1 MRLTEA
7 APPRSVSF
15 VPRGCEL
22 LYPATDMAGRT
33 DIAEVAKHA
42 RVSKST
48 VSRVINGG
56 YASAEVKAR
65 VAKVIAKLGYT
76 PWITARNFSLGR
88 AGCFGLV
95 LEDSQSEWIS
105 QILAG
110 IEEELT
116 AKHISLLVGSLVL
129 KGSYDA
135 TTVLSWVRERRV
147 DGLIFAR
154 PGRRERAVVEAA
166 RKAKVALSLITPDE
180 SFKSGAVLR
189 SNNAEAAREI
199 ADHLYALGH
208 RRIAFV
214 GGPKDS
220 LDSQQRLEGLENG
233 LKTKKLKLLPSNVS
247 FAPRYHVEE
256 GKAYAERWLKMA
268 RSRAPT
274 AVVLAN
280 DVLALGFMGTLHAQ
294 SVGIPKEV
302 SVVGFDD
309 ISAASLCWPGLTTV
323 RQQMR
328 AMGAAACRTLL
339 GALSEEQPE
348 RSLLEFSMDLVVR
361 QSTGPAPRAVVS

>member
-1 MRLTEA
+1 
-7 APPRSVSF
+7 
-15 VPRGCEL
+15 
-22 LYPATDMAGRT
+22 MAHRT

-42 RVSKST
+42 KVSKST

-76 PWITARNFSLGR
+76 PWTTARNFSLGR

-95 LEDSQSEWIS
+95 MEDSQSEWIT
-105 QILAG
+105 QILGG

-129 KGSYDA
+129 RGTYDA

-154 PGRRERAVVEAA
+154 PGRRERSVVEAA
-166 RKAKVALSLITPDE
+166 RKAKVALALITPDE

-189 SNNAEAAREI
+189 SNNADAGREI
-199 ADHLYALGH
+199 ADHLYDLGH
-208 RRIAFV
+208 RRIGFV
-214 GGPKDS
+214 GGPQES
-220 LDSQQRLEGLENG
+220 LDSQQRFEGLESG
-233 LKTKKLKLLPSNVS
+233 LKMRKVKLLPSNVV
-247 FAPRYHVEE
+247 FASRYHIDE
-256 GKAYAERWLKMA
+256 GKGYAERWLKMA
-268 RSRAPT
+268 PSRAPT

-280 DVLALGFMGTLHAQ
+280 DIMALGFMRTLQAQ
-294 SVGIPKEV
+294 NMGVPKDV

-309 ISAASLCWPGLTTV
+309 IPAATLVWPGLTTV

-328 AMGAAACRTLL
+328 AMGAAGCRTLL
-339 GALSEEQPE
+339 TALLEEQPE
-348 RSLLEFSMDLVVR
+348 RSLLEFPMDLIVR
-361 QSTGPAPRAVVS
+361 QSTGPVPTRSVGP

>member
-1 MRLTEA
+1 
-7 APPRSVSF
+7 
-15 VPRGCEL
+15 
-22 LYPATDMAGRT
+22 MAHRT

-42 RVSKST
+42 KVSKST

-76 PWITARNFSLGR
+76 PWTTARNFSLGR

-95 LEDSQSEWIS
+95 MENSQSEWIT
-105 QILAG
+105 QILGG

-129 KGSYDA
+129 KGTYDA

-166 RKAKVALSLITPDE
+166 RKAKVSLALITPDE

-189 SNNAEAAREI
+189 SNNADAGREI
-199 ADHLYALGH
+199 ADHLYDLGH

-214 GGPKDS
+214 GGPKES
-220 LDSQQRLEGLENG
+220 LDSQQRFEGLENG
-233 LKTKKLKLLPSNVS
+233 LSARKVKLLPSNVV
-247 FAPRYHVEE
+247 FAQRYHIEE
-256 GKAYAERWLKMA
+256 GKAYAEKWLKMA
-268 RSRAPT
+268 PSRAPT

-280 DVLALGFMGTLHAQ
+280 DIMALGFMRTLQAQ
-294 SVGIPKEV
+294 NVGVPKDV

-309 ISAASLCWPGLTTV
+309 IPAATLVWPGLTTV

-328 AMGAAACRTLL
+328 TMGAAACRTLL
-339 GALSEEQPE
+339 TALLEEQPE
-348 RSLLEFSMDLVVR
+348 RSSLEFPMDLIVR
-361 QSTGPAPRAVVS
+361 QSTGPAPSRSVGS

>member
-1 MRLTEA
+1 
-7 APPRSVSF
+7 
-15 VPRGCEL
+15 
-22 LYPATDMAGRT
+22 MAHRT

-42 RVSKST
+42 KVSKST

-76 PWITARNFSLGR
+76 PWTTARNFSLGR

-95 LEDSQSEWIS
+95 MEDSQSEWIT
-105 QILAG
+105 QILGG

-129 KGSYDA
+129 RGTYDA

-154 PGRRERAVVEAA
+154 PGRRERSVVEAA
-166 RKAKVALSLITPDE
+166 RKAKVALALITPDE

-189 SNNAEAAREI
+189 SNNADAGREI
-199 ADHLYALGH
+199 ADHLYDLGH

-214 GGPKDS
+214 GGPRES
-220 LDSQQRLEGLENG
+220 LDSQQRFEGLENG
-233 LKTKKLKLLPSNVS
+233 LKARKVKLLPSNVV
-247 FAPRYHVEE
+247 FASRYHIDE
-256 GKAYAERWLKMA
+256 GKTYAERWLKMA
-268 RSRAPT
+268 PSRAPT

-280 DVLALGFMGTLHAQ
+280 DIMALGFMRTLQAQ
-294 SVGIPKEV
+294 NVGVPKDV

-309 ISAASLCWPGLTTV
+309 IPAATLVWPGLTTV

-328 AMGAAACRTLL
+328 AMGAAGCRTLL
-339 GALSEEQPE
+339 TALLEEQPE
-348 RSLLEFSMDLVVR
+348 RSSLEFPMDLIVR
-361 QSTGPAPRAVVS
+361 QSTGPVPSRSAGP

>member
-1 MRLTEA
+1 
-7 APPRSVSF
+7 
-15 VPRGCEL
+15 
-22 LYPATDMAGRT
+22 MAHRT

-42 RVSKST
+42 KVSKST

-76 PWITARNFSLGR
+76 PWTTARNFSLGR

-95 LEDSQSEWIS
+95 MEDSQSEWIT
-105 QILAG
+105 QILGG

-129 KGSYDA
+129 KGTYDA
-135 TTVLSWVRERRV
+135 TTVLSWIRERRV

-154 PGRRERAVVEAA
+154 PGRRERTVVEAA
-166 RKAKVALSLITPDE
+166 RKAKVALALITPDE

-189 SNNAEAAREI
+189 SNNADAGREI
-199 ADHLYALGH
+199 ADHLYDLGH
-208 RRIAFV
+208 RRVAFV
-214 GGPKDS
+214 GGPKES
-220 LDSQQRLEGLENG
+220 LDSQQRYEGVEKG
-233 LKTKKLKLLPSNVS
+233 LSAHKLKLTPSNVI
-247 FAPRYHVEE
+247 FAPRYHADE
-256 GKAYAERWLKMA
+256 GKAYAEKWLKMA

-280 DVLALGFMGTLHAQ
+280 DIMALGFMRTMHAQ
-294 SVGIPKEV
+294 SVGIPKDV

-309 ISAASLCWPGLTTV
+309 IPAATLFWPGLTTV

-339 GALSEEQPE
+339 TALIEEQPE
-348 RSLLEFSMDLVVR
+348 RSSLEFPMELIVR
-361 QSTGPAPRAVVS
+361 QSTGSVPNRSVLP

>member
-1 MRLTEA
+1 
-7 APPRSVSF
+7 
-15 VPRGCEL
+15 
-22 LYPATDMAGRT
+22 MAHRT

-42 RVSKST
+42 KVSKST

-76 PWITARNFSLGR
+76 PWTTARNFSLGR

-95 LEDSQSEWIS
+95 MEDSQSEWIT
-105 QILAG
+105 QILGG

-129 KGSYDA
+129 KGTYDA
-135 TTVLSWVRERRV
+135 TTVLSWIRERRV

-154 PGRRERAVVEAA
+154 PGRRERSLVETA

-189 SNNAEAAREI
+189 SNNADAGREI
-199 ADHLYALGH
+199 ADHLYELGH

-214 GGPKDS
+214 GGPKES
-220 LDSQQRLEGLENG
+220 LDSQQRFEGLEKG
-233 LKTKKLKLLPSNVS
+233 LAARKVKLLPSNVI
-247 FAPRYHVEE
+247 FAPRYHADE
-256 GKAYAERWLKMA
+256 GKAFADRWLKMA
-268 RSRAPT
+268 SSRAPT

-280 DVLALGFMGTLHAQ
+280 DIMALGFMRALHAQ
-294 SVGIPKEV
+294 SVGIPKDV

-309 ISAASLCWPGLTTV
+309 IPAATLFWPGLTTV

-328 AMGAAACRTLL
+328 SMGAAACRTLL
-339 GALSEEQPE
+339 TALLEEQPE
-348 RSLLEFSMDLVVR
+348 RSSLEFPMDLIVR
-361 QSTGPAPRAVVS
+361 QSTGPAPSRSAGS

>member
-1 MRLTEA
+1 MGT
-7 APPRSVSF
+7 
-15 VPRGCEL
+15 
-22 LYPATDMAGRT
+22 RT

-42 RVSKST
+42 KVSKST

-76 PWITARNFSLGR
+76 PWTTARNFSLGR

-95 LEDSQSEWIS
+95 MENSQSEWIT
-105 QILAG
+105 QILGG

-129 KGSYDA
+129 KGTYDA

-154 PGRRERAVVEAA
+154 PGRRERTVVEAA
-166 RKAKVALSLITPDE
+166 RKAKVSLALITPDE

-189 SNNAEAAREI
+189 SNNADAGREI
-199 ADHLYALGH
+199 ADHLFDLGH

-214 GGPKDS
+214 GGPKES
-220 LDSQQRLEGLENG
+220 LDSQQRFEGLENG
-233 LKTKKLKLLPSNVS
+233 LNARKVKLLASNVI
-247 FAPRYHVEE
+247 FAQRYHIEE
-256 GKAYAERWLKMA
+256 GKAYAEKWLKMA
-268 RSRAPT
+268 PSRAPT

-280 DVLALGFMGTLHAQ
+280 DIMALGFMRTLQAQ
-294 SVGIPKEV
+294 NVGVPKDV

-309 ISAASLCWPGLTTV
+309 IPAATLVWPGLTTV

-328 AMGAAACRTLL
+328 SMGAAACRTLL
-339 GALSEEQPE
+339 TALLEEQPE
-348 RSLLEFSMDLVVR
+348 RSSLEFPMDLIVR
-361 QSTGPAPRAVVS
+361 QSTGPAPSRSAGP

>member
-1 MRLTEA
+1 MSRR
-7 APPRSVSF
+7 P
-15 VPRGCEL
+15 
-22 LYPATDMAGRT
+22 

-42 RVSKST
+42 KVSKST

-76 PWITARNFSLGR
+76 PWTTARNFSLGR

-95 LEDSQSEWIS
+95 MEDSQSEWIT
-105 QILAG
+105 QILGG

-147 DGLIFAR
+147 DGLIFTR
-154 PGRRERAVVEAA
+154 SGRRERPVVEAA
-166 RKAKVALSLITPDE
+166 RKAKLALALIAPDE
-180 SFKSGAVLR
+180 SFKSGVVLR
-189 SNNAEAAREI
+189 SNNTVAGSEVGG
-199 ADHLYALGH
+199 HLYQLGH
-208 RRIAFV
+208 RRIAFI
-214 GGPKDS
+214 GGPKES
-220 LDSQQRLEGLENG
+220 LDSQQRFEGLERG
-233 LKTKKLKLLPSNVS
+233 LSAHKVKLLPSNVM
-247 FAPRYHVEE
+247 FAPRYHADE
-256 GKAYAERWLKMA
+256 GKAYAEKWLRMA
-268 RSRAPT
+268 RNRAPT

-280 DVLALGFMGTLHAQ
+280 DIMALGFMRTLHAQ
-294 SVGIPKEV
+294 GVGIPKDV

-309 ISAASLCWPGLTTV
+309 IPAASLFWPGLTTV

-328 AMGAAACRTLL
+328 AMGAAACRSLL
-339 GALSEEQPE
+339 SALSEEQPE
-348 RSLLEFSMDLVVR
+348 RSSLEFPMDLIVR
-361 QSTGPAPRAVVS
+361 QSTGPVPRAHGSAASVS

>member
-1 MRLTEA
+1 
-7 APPRSVSF
+7 
-15 VPRGCEL
+15 
-22 LYPATDMAGRT
+22 MAVRT

-65 VAKVIAKLGYT
+65 VAKVITRLGYT
-76 PWITARNFSLGR
+76 PWTTARNFSLGR

-95 LEDSQSEWIS
+95 MEDSQNEWIT
-105 QILAG
+105 QILGG

-129 KGSYDA
+129 RGTYDA
-135 TTVLSWVRERRV
+135 TTVVSWVRERRV

-154 PGRRERAVVEAA
+154 PGRRERPLVEAA

-189 SNNAEAAREI
+189 SNNAGAGREI
-199 ADHLYALGH
+199 ADHLYELGH
-208 RRIAFV
+208 RRIAFL
-214 GGPKDS
+214 GGPKES
-220 LDSQQRLEGLENG
+220 LDSQQRLEGLESG
-233 LKTKKLKLLPSNVS
+233 LKARKVKLLPTNVVS
-247 FAPRYHVEE
+247 ASRYHPEE
-256 GKAYAERWLKMA
+256 GKAFAERWLKMG
-268 RSRAPT
+268 RNRAPT
-274 AVVLAN
+274 AVVVAN
-280 DVLALGFMGTLHAQ
+280 DIMALGFMRTLHAQ
-294 SVGIPKEV
+294 NVGIPKDI

-309 ISAASLCWPGLTTV
+309 IPAASLFWPGLTTV

-339 GALSEEQPE
+339 TALLEEQPE
-348 RSLLEFSMDLVVR
+348 RSTIEFTTELIVR
-361 QSTGPAPRAVVS
+361 QSTGPAPRGTGP

>member
-1 MRLTEA
+1 
-7 APPRSVSF
+7 
-15 VPRGCEL
+15 
-22 LYPATDMAGRT
+22 MARRT

-76 PWITARNFSLGR
+76 PWTTARNFSLGR

-95 LEDSQSEWIS
+95 MEDSQSEWIT
-105 QILAG
+105 QILGG

-129 KGSYDA
+129 KGTHDA

-154 PGRRERAVVEAA
+154 PGRRERTVVEAA
-166 RKAKVALSLITPDE
+166 RKAKVALALIAPDE

-189 SNNAEAAREI
+189 SDNAAAGREI
-199 ADHLYALGH
+199 ADHLYDLGH
-208 RRIAFV
+208 RRIAFI
-214 GGPKDS
+214 GGPTES
-220 LDSQQRLEGLENG
+220 LDSQQRLEGLEKA
-233 LKTKKLKLLPSNVS
+233 LSVHKLKLTPSNVM
-247 FAPRYHVEE
+247 FAPRYHLDE
-256 GKAYAERWLKMA
+256 GKAYAKKWLKMA

-274 AVVLAN
+274 AVVLAS
-280 DVLALGFMGTLHAQ
+280 DILALGFMRTLHAQ
-294 SVGIPKEV
+294 RVDIPKDV

-309 ISAASLCWPGLTTV
+309 IPAATLFWPGLTTA

-328 AMGAAACRTLL
+328 AMGAAACRSLL
-339 GALSEEQPE
+339 TALIEEQPE
-348 RSLLEFSMDLVVR
+348 RSSLEFPMDLIVR
-361 QSTGPAPRAVVS
+361 QSTGPAPGRAVVS

>member
-1 MRLTEA
+1 
-7 APPRSVSF
+7 
-15 VPRGCEL
+15 
-22 LYPATDMAGRT
+22 MAHRT

-42 RVSKST
+42 KVSKST

-76 PWITARNFSLGR
+76 PWTTARNFSLGR

-95 LEDSQSEWIS
+95 MEDSQNEWIT
-105 QILAG
+105 QILGG

-135 TTVLSWVRERRV
+135 TTVLSWIRERRV

-154 PGRRERAVVEAA
+154 PGRRERNIVEAA
-166 RKAKVALSLITPDE
+166 RKAKVALSLITPDDN
-180 SFKSGAVLR
+180 FKSGAVLR
-189 SNNAEAAREI
+189 SNNVDAGRDIAE
-199 ADHLYALGH
+199 HLYELGH

-214 GGPKDS
+214 GGPKEN
-220 LDSQQRLEGLENG
+220 LDSQQRFEGLEKS
-233 LKTKKLKLLPSNVS
+233 LASRKVKFAPSNVV
-247 FAPRYHVEE
+247 FAARFHADE
-256 GKAYAERWLKMA
+256 GKAYAEKWLKMA

-280 DVLALGFMGTLHAQ
+280 DIMAIGFMRTLHAQ
-294 SVGIPKEV
+294 SVGIPKDV

-309 ISAASLCWPGLTTV
+309 IPAATLFWPGLTTV

-328 AMGAAACRTLL
+328 SMGAAACRTLL
-339 GALSEEQPE
+339 TALLEEPPE
-348 RSLLEFSMDLVVR
+348 RSSLEFPMDLIVR
-361 QSTGPAPRAVVS
+361 QSTGPAPSRSVES

>member
-1 MRLTEA
+1 
-7 APPRSVSF
+7 
-15 VPRGCEL
+15 
-22 LYPATDMAGRT
+22 MARRT

-76 PWITARNFSLGR
+76 PWTTARNFSLGR

-95 LEDSQSEWIS
+95 MEDSQNEWIT
-105 QILAG
+105 QILGG

-129 KGSYDA
+129 KGTYDA

-154 PGRRERAVVEAA
+154 PGRRERTLVETA
-166 RKAKVALSLITPDE
+166 RKAKLALALISPDE
-180 SFKSGAVLR
+180 SFKSGAG
-189 SNNAEAAREI
+189 REI
-199 ADHLYALGH
+199 ADHLYDLGH
-208 RRIAFV
+208 RRIAFL
-214 GGPKDS
+214 GGPKES
-220 LDSQQRLEGLENG
+220 LDSQQRFEGLEAG
-233 LKTKKLKLLPSNVS
+233 LKARKVKLLASNVT
-247 FAPRYHVEE
+247 FASRYHPEE
-256 GKAYAERWLKMA
+256 GKSYAERWLKMA
-268 RSRAPT
+268 HSRAPT

-280 DVLALGFMGTLHAQ
+280 DVMALGFMRTLHAQ
-294 SVGIPKEV
+294 TVGIPKDV

-309 ISAASLCWPGLTTV
+309 IPAATLFWPGLTTV

-328 AMGAAACRTLL
+328 SMGAAACRTLL
-339 GALSEEQPE
+339 TALLEEPPE
-348 RSLLEFSMDLVVR
+348 RSSLEFPMDLIVR
-361 QSTGPAPRAVVS
+361 QSTGPAPSR

>member
-1 MRLTEA
+1 
-7 APPRSVSF
+7 
-15 VPRGCEL
+15 
-22 LYPATDMAGRT
+22 MAGRT

-76 PWITARNFSLGR
+76 PWTTARNFSLGR

-95 LEDSQSEWIS
+95 MEDSQSEWIT
-105 QILAG
+105 QILGG

-129 KGSYDA
+129 KGTYDA

-154 PGRRERAVVEAA
+154 PGKRERPLVEAA
-166 RKAKVALSLITPDE
+166 RKAEVSLSLITPDE

-189 SNNAEAAREI
+189 SNNAEAGREI
-199 ADHLYALGH
+199 ANHLYELGH

-220 LDSQQRLEGLENG
+220 LDSQQRFEGLETG
-233 LKTKKLKLLPSNVS
+233 FKALKVKLLPSNVT
-247 FAPRYHVEE
+247 FAPRYHLEE
-256 GKAYAERWLKMA
+256 GRAYAERWLKTA
-268 RSRAPT
+268 RGRAPT

-280 DVLALGFMGTLHAQ
+280 DIMALGFMRTLQAHG
-294 SVGIPKEV
+294 VGVPKDV

-309 ISAASLCWPGLTTV
+309 IPAASLVWPGLTTV

-328 AMGAAACRTLL
+328 SMGAAACRTLL
-339 GALSEEQPE
+339 TALSEQQPE
-348 RSLLEFSMDLVVR
+348 RSVLEFPMDLVVR
-361 QSTGPAPRAVVS
+361 QSSGPAPTKPSVP